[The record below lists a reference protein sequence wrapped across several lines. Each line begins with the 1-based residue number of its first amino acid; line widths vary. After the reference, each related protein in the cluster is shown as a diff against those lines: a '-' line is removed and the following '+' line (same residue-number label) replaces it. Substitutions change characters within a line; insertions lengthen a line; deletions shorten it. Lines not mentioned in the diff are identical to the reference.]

1 MLFVGGS
8 AQHLGGGS
16 WSVGALANESFHQ
29 EFFEGVGVP
38 TLHAAA
44 NKAGRNRSLEAG
56 GGSAM
61 RPAPPAPPRPL
72 PRALSP
78 LPVVKLPLWQGIRRS
93 AHIFSNDALN
103 IANGKDG
110 GRVSTYL
117 SSSTTAFVSSSR

>member
-72 PRALSP
+72 PGPFPGPSPLSP
-78 LPVVKLPLWQGIRRS
+78 
-93 AHIFSNDALN
+93 
-103 IANGKDG
+103 
-110 GRVSTYL
+110 
-117 SSSTTAFVSSSR
+117 SSSYPSGRESGVALTYSATTL